1 MSVKEVVAEFK
12 KQIKKKIEIKF
23 QSRRAGDM
31 EMLIANNKNLKD
43 LLNWKPKY
51 NNLTTIVKSCIKW
64 EKRINR

>member
-1 MSVKEVVAEFK
+1 
-12 KQIKKKIEIKF
+12 
-23 QSRRAGDM
+23 M